1 MLTEQSNP
9 RTRDIDRLSTLEI
22 ARIINDEDK
31 RVALVI
37 EQATPQ
43 IAQAIDAI
51 VNRIQQGGRLI
62 YVGAG
67 TSGRLGL
74 LDAVECVPTFGT
86 PPELVVGLIAGGERA
101 FTKAVEGA
109 EDNQQAGRDD
119 LDAINVTS
127 NDAVVGVA
135 ASGRT
140 PYVVS
145 ALKYANEIG
154 CAAIGIACNQPA
166 PLLDVADIKIALP
179 VGPEV
184 ITGSTRMKAGTAQ
197 KMVLNML
204 STATM
209 IKLGKVYGNL
219 MVDVQTTNEKLVH
232 RARRIVSQVAGV
244 DETAAADLLAQ
255 SGNDVKVAIVMGNRR
270 VSADSAREILQ
281 MAGGHL
287 REILN
292 D

>member
-109 EDNQQAGRDD
+109 EDNEQAGRDD
-119 LDAINVTS
+119 LDAINVSS

-145 ALKYANEIG
+145 ALKYASEIG

-166 PLLDVADIKIALP
+166 PLLDVVDIKIALP

-219 MVDVQTTNEKLVH
+219 MVDVQTTNEKLIH

>member
-154 CAAIGIACNQPA
+154 CATIGIACNQPA

>member
-119 LDAINVTS
+119 LDAINVAS

-145 ALKYANEIG
+145 ALKYAHEIG
-154 CAAIGIACNQPA
+154 CATIGIACNQPA
-166 PLLDVADIKIALP
+166 PLLDVAEIKIALP

-209 IKLGKVYGNL
+209 IRLGKVYGNL

-232 RARRIVSQVAGV
+232 RARRIVSQVAGI
-244 DETAAADLLAQ
+244 DEAVAADLLAQ

-281 MAGGHL
+281 TAGGHL
-287 REILN
+287 REIL
-292 D
+292 DD

>member
-51 VNRIQQGGRLI
+51 VTRIQQGGRLI

-109 EDNQQAGRDD
+109 EDNEQAGRDD
-119 LDAINVTS
+119 LDAINVSS

-145 ALKYANEIG
+145 ALKYASEIG

-219 MVDVQTTNEKLVH
+219 MVDVQTTNEKLIH

>member
-51 VNRIQQGGRLI
+51 VTRIQQGGRLI

-109 EDNQQAGRDD
+109 EDNEQAGRDD
-119 LDAINVTS
+119 LDAINVSS

-145 ALKYANEIG
+145 ALKYASEIG

-166 PLLDVADIKIALP
+166 PLLDVVDIKIALP

-219 MVDVQTTNEKLVH
+219 MVDVQTTNEKLIH

>member
-51 VNRIQQGGRLI
+51 VTRIQQGGRLI

-109 EDNQQAGRDD
+109 EDNEQAGRDD
-119 LDAINVTS
+119 LDAINVSS

-145 ALKYANEIG
+145 ALKYASEIG

-166 PLLDVADIKIALP
+166 PLLDVVDIKIALP

-197 KMVLNML
+197 KMALNML

-219 MVDVQTTNEKLVH
+219 MVDVQTTNEKLIH